1 MGLRMKNVIAGL
13 LIGVLSAS
21 AVFAEPETYDV
32 GVFRAIEVQQ
42 DVRLDVSI
50 AEAQSVS
57 AIAIDGDVSKL
68 RIREFLP
75 WIVFDRNTR
84 WLIFPKWREDLLQ
97 VSVQTPVLNGL
108 KAFDGAQ
115 ATFSGDAD
123 ERLWIETGH
132 GGLITLP
139 NVRVDE
145 LTLVAREGGAI
156 VAAGRCDRLTIRN
169 EGVSVDASAMDCA
182 SFVVR
187 GDPKDVTLPGGAVV
201 VDAHPE
207 VSG

>member
-13 LIGVLSAS
+13 LIGMLSAGK
-21 AVFAEPETYDV
+21 VFAAPETYDV

-57 AIAIDGDVSKL
+57 AVAIDGDVSKL

-84 WLIFPKWREDLLQ
+84 WFIFPKWREDLLK
-97 VSVQTPVLNGL
+97 VSVETPVLNGL

-123 ERLWIETGH
+123 ERLWVETGH

-145 LTLVAREGGAI
+145 LTLVAREGGTI

-169 EGVSVDASAMDCA
+169 EGVLVDASGMDCA

-187 GDPKDVTLPGGAVV
+187 GDPTDVTLPGGAVV
-201 VDAHPE
+201 VEAHPE
-207 VSG
+207 VRG